1 MSGWRGFSVQP
12 MMPGQGGPP
21 GPGMAALMQ
30 HPAGGTG
37 AATQPNPMQGQA
49 QQAMTGVK
57 LSVEALQK
65 SLTGIP
71 MGSDLH
77 TAVLKAITEISKHLD
92 KDGADGDQASV
103 IQQLA
108 QMARQQQTGGQAGAM
123 NRMFPQGAGGQPQPP
138 AMQ

>member
-1 MSGWRGFSVQP
+1 VLPTPQ
-12 MMPGQGGPP
+12 GQGGPP
-21 GPGMAALMQ
+21 APGMSALMQ

-37 AATQPNPMQGQA
+37 AATQPGPMQGQS
-49 QQAMTGVK
+49 QQAMVGVK
-57 LSVEALQK
+57 LAVEALQK
-65 SLTGIP
+65 SLAGLP

-77 TAVLKAITEISKHLD
+77 TAVLKAITEIAKHLD
-92 KDGADGDQASV
+92 KAGADGDQAAV

-123 NRMFPQGAGGQPQPP
+123 NRMFPSGPGGQPQPP